1 VLGARLSEDSSVRV
15 LLLEAG
21 PDYAAT
27 HDVPED
33 LLDADGFPS
42 SHEWGYQSEPGAL
55 GRSIPVPRAKVIG
68 GSTTHN
74 AAAAGR
80 GTPEDYDE
88 WSRLGNPGSVAEPGS
103 TGRPWLHVFPTTFT
117 PGEVSPTGVTFEI
130 AVALLK
136 PRSRGR
142 VTLASRDPEVPPR
155 IEVNLLA
162 DPWDVA
168 SMVEGI
174 RLACRLARTA
184 PLASLYR
191 GVDSDKRRPPV
202 RGI

>member
-1 VLGARLSEDSSVRV
+1 
-15 LLLEAG
+15 
-21 PDYAAT
+21 
-27 HDVPED
+27 
-33 LLDADGFPS
+33 
-42 SHEWGYQSEPGAL
+42 
-55 GRSIPVPRAKVIG
+55 
-68 GSTTHN
+68 
-74 AAAAGR
+74 
-80 GTPEDYDE
+80 
-88 WSRLGNPGSVAEPGS
+88 
-103 TGRPWLHVFPTTFT
+103 
-117 PGEVSPTGVTFEI
+117 VSPTGVTFEI